1 MAEPDPTL
9 HQAPPGNAPA
19 GAAMVE
25 SAAAQA
31 VAAEPRERRWPP
43 PALAVRPYRWYW
55 LSQWPVFLGT
65 WMQVPALG
73 YYVYIT
79 TGSQT
84 AVGIVGAADGIPSV
98 VLSLLGGVLA
108 DRLPRRRI
116 LLCTQSVLSL
126 SAAVL
131 ALMVATHHANLGVL
145 IAIAVVYGSADAVDL
160 PTRQAL
166 IADLVSADLVVNAV
180 ALGSAA
186 MSATRIVGPAVAGL
200 LIGWVGPAACF
211 GFLAVAYFG
220 PLFVLLTVVP
230 DIPPMRS
237 SRGTALSDL
246 RDALGTVR
254 RDGLVRGVIICVS
267 ALSFFGVA
275 YMPYLPV
282 YANDKL
288 HAGPQVLGLLYSM
301 GGFGALAG
309 SLFIATLRG
318 RVEVRRRLLLVG
330 SVVYAVSLF
339 NLASSGH
346 LGVAL
351 PALVGIS
358 LGFLAMNTS
367 MVTLLQ
373 TETDPSMRGRLLGFY
388 STILNGVQTLG
399 TLAYGFIA
407 HAVPLFTAIS
417 VGAIVVGVVGVAT
430 ALGAALRTRPAAAH
444 G

>member
-1 MAEPDPTL
+1 MDEDPALRQT
-9 HQAPPGNAPA
+9 PPSNLPMS
-19 GAAMVE
+19 AAAVE

-31 VAAEPRERRWPP
+31 VATEPRQRRWPP

-55 LSQWPVFLGT
+55 ISQWPVFLGT

-73 YYVYIT
+73 FYVYIT

-116 LLCTQSVLSL
+116 LLGTQSVLAL
-126 SAAVL
+126 SSALLAA
-131 ALMVATHHANLGVL
+131 MVATHHAGLGVL
-145 IAIAVVYGSADAVDL
+145 IAIAVVYGSADALDL

-180 ALGSAA
+180 ALGAAA
-186 MSATRIVGPAVAGL
+186 MSATRIVGPALAGL
-200 LIGWVGPAACF
+200 LIGWLGPAACF
-211 GFLAVAYFG
+211 AFLAVAYLG
-220 PLFVLLTVVP
+220 PLVVLLRVVP
-230 DIPPMRS
+230 DIPPQRTG
-237 SRGTALSDL
+237 RRTALGDL
-246 RDALGTVR
+246 RDALHVVR
-254 RDGLVRGVIICVS
+254 SDSLVRGVIVCAS

-282 YANDKL
+282 YAHDKL

-309 SLFIATLRG
+309 SLFIATIGG
-318 RVEVRRRLLLVG
+318 RVEVRRRLLLAG
-330 SVVYAVSLF
+330 SVIYAVSLF
-339 NLASSGH
+339 NLASSGI
-346 LGVAL
+346 LGIAL

-373 TETDPSMRGRLLGFY
+373 TETDPAMRGRLLGFY
-388 STILNGVQTLG
+388 STILNGLQTLG
-399 TLAYGFIA
+399 TLAYGVIA

-417 VGAIVVGVVGVAT
+417 VGAVVVGVVGVVT
-430 ALGAALRTRPAAAH
+430 ALGAALRTRPATAR